1 MEAQRGFDRLVNLSD
16 AVVAIAATLLIL
28 PLVDIAGEIDGA
40 DLGTLL
46 DEHWQELF
54 AFALSFAV
62 ICRFWLVHHGLFVK
76 LVGFSGALVT
86 VNFVWMASIA
96 FLPFPTELVAPAG
109 NESTFGSALYVAT
122 MCVTTASTTVIAWL
136 AIRNPALQ
144 APEERGRMT
153 LHSGVASTITMFV
166 VLAIVLVLPDVGLW
180 SLLLLFP
187 AGFIGERLGRRAL
200 AANN

>member
-28 PLVDIAGEIDGA
+28 PLVDIAGELDGT
-40 DLGTLL
+40 DLVGLL

-62 ICRFWLVHHGLFVK
+62 ICRFWLVHHTLFVK
-76 LVGFSGALVT
+76 LVGFSTPLVV
-86 VNFVWMASIA
+86 VNFIWMASIA

-109 NESTFGSALYVAT
+109 NGSTFGSALYVAT
-122 MCVTTASTTVIAWL
+122 MVVTTASTTLITWI

-144 APEERGRMT
+144 APGERGRMT
-153 LHSGVASTITMFV
+153 LHPGVASTITMLV
-166 VLAIVLVLPDVGLW
+166 VLAVVLVLPAVGLW
-180 SLLLLFP
+180 ALLLLFP
-187 AGFIGERLGRRAL
+187 TGIIGDRLARRAL
-200 AANN
+200 ASN